1 MFFSMFVFKL
11 DISVDIN
18 IPFNKWN
25 NILEEKFGYIKLNNC
40 YFADVENYQHFSQFS
55 QKLELSWHF
64 VFLPHS
70 FNCQF
75 NPNFPGTE
83 LE

>member
-1 MFFSMFVFKL
+1 MFVFKL
-11 DISVDIN
+11 DISDDIN
-18 IPFNKWN
+18 TEYTVPNGIIFLK
-25 NILEEKFGYIKLNNC
+25 EKFGYIKLNNC
-40 YFADVENYQHFSQFS
+40 YFADEENYQHFSQFS
-55 QKLELSWHF
+55 QKLQLSWHF

-75 NPNFPGTE
+75 NPNFPRTE

>member
-1 MFFSMFVFKL
+1 MFVFKL
-11 DISVDIN
+11 DILVDIN
-18 IPFNKWN
+18 TEYTVPNGIIFLK
-25 NILEEKFGYIKLNNC
+25 EKLGYIKLNNC
-40 YFADVENYQHFSQFS
+40 YFADEENYQHFSQFS

-83 LE
+83 VE